1 MNRTTIVIPCYNEE
15 QRLEV
20 DEFKSFLR
28 EQPAIHL
35 LFVDDGSCDQTFDI
49 LSSISRTHDN
59 ATALKLPENVGKA
72 EAVRQGVVLA
82 GDSTPDFVG
91 FWDAD
96 LATPL
101 AAIQPCLD
109 IFTRRP
115 ELQVVLGSRL
125 PLLGR
130 RIERNSRRRVAAKAF
145 SFLVNQLM
153 PLRIR
158 DTQCGAKLFRW
169 SDEVRETFSRE
180 FSVNWVFDI
189 EVFLR
194 LQSVWKTEWNQMV
207 YEFPL
212 DEWYEIGGSKLK
224 PTDFLVAFREVAKL
238 AWTYRGKQQQWLER
252 EPSTPVIEP
261 AAEPAVEPKLPMAA

>member
-15 QRLEV
+15 QRLQV
-20 DEFKSFLR
+20 DDFRSYLR
-28 EQPAIHL
+28 NHPAIHL
-35 LFVDDGSCDQTFDI
+35 LFVDDGSSDGTFAI
-49 LSSISRTHDN
+49 LSSISDKHSN
-59 ATALKLPENVGKA
+59 ASALRLPNNVGKA
-72 EAVRQGVVLA
+72 EAVRLGMLQA
-82 GDSTPDFVG
+82 GHSNPEFVG

-101 AAIQPCLD
+101 RAIQPCLD
-109 IFTRRP
+109 VFARRP
-115 ELQVVLGSRL
+115 DLQVVLGSRI

-130 RIERNSRRRVAAKAF
+130 RIERNSRRRTAAKGF
-145 SFLVNQLM
+145 SFLVNRLM

-169 SDEVRETFSRE
+169 SDEAHAAFSRA

-194 LQSVWKTEWNQMV
+194 LHSVWNSDWNKLV

-224 PTDFLVAFREVAKL
+224 PTDFVVAFREVVKL
-238 AWTYRGKQQQWLER
+238 AWAYRGTNQRWLQL
-252 EPSTPVIEP
+252 EPSNPVPVGLPEP
-261 AAEPAVEPKLPMAA
+261 RLPKAA

>member
-1 MNRTTIVIPCYNEE
+1 MKRTTIVVPCYNEE
-15 QRLEV
+15 QRLQV
-20 DEFKSFLR
+20 AEFKSFLDLN
-28 EQPAIHL
+28 PNLDL
-35 LFVDDGSCDQTFDI
+35 LFVDDGSRDGTFSI
-49 LSSISRTHDN
+49 LSSICENRQN
-59 ATALKLPENVGKA
+59 ATALKLPNNVGKA
-72 EAVRQGVVLA
+72 EAVRQGVLSA
-82 GDSTPDFVG
+82 GQNGPDIVG

-101 AAIQPCLD
+101 SAIQPCLD
-109 IFTRRP
+109 ILSRRP
-115 ELQVVLGSRL
+115 DLRVVLGSRL

-145 SFLVNQLM
+145 SFVVNRLM

-169 SDEVRETFSRE
+169 SDDVQESFSRP

-194 LQSVWKTEWNQMV
+194 LHSVWQSEWNQFV

-224 PTDFLVAFREVAKL
+224 PTDFVVAFREVTNL
-238 AWTYRGKQQQWLER
+238 AWQYRGKNQRWLEL
-252 EPSTPVIEP
+252 EPSLPDPATVLEP
-261 AAEPAVEPKLPMAA
+261 APKLPLAA